1 MIVHHVEVILHGH
14 LGGSP
19 LGDILH
25 DLLHHV
31 VGKVLSQKVEHKA
44 VRGLEVEVLKVPG
57 VDLSEEDGSGE
68 VRDHHPGKSKDK
80 TDHGDS
86 DEKHPPDPENQE
98 VLLVED
104 VVVEDAKV
112 VAPVNSSSSGTN
124 VDVA

>member
-1 MIVHHVEVILHGH
+1 VFEV
-14 LGGSP
+14 
-19 LGDILH
+19 
-25 DLLHHV
+25 
-31 VGKVLSQKVEHKA
+31 A
-44 VRGLEVEVLKVPG
+44 VLKVPG